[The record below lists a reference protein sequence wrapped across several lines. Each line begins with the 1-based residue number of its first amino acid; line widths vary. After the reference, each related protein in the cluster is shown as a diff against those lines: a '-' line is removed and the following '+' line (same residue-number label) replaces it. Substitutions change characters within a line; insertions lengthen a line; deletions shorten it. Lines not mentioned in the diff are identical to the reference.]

1 MDSLRWFAIRA
12 LAEAGRNGTNAHPW
26 TLVRCSADAVVSTAD
41 AVVSTIVHS
50 VRGIELTSKTSS
62 APSDTP

>member
-26 TLVRCSADAVVSTAD
+26 TLVRCSADAVVST
-41 AVVSTIVHS
+41 IVHS